1 MNQTNRKLLAWRRI
15 PPPAGKTLRLTPADA
30 ALLAHARELRR
41 RVFSHALM
49 TLFVAVALSLGLALV
64 RSPGDSDRALSLWWE
79 ILASGSADAGLD
91 PAAVTVGMVSLA
103 ATIFVSFSLKA
114 TATSA
119 SRSSAAEGARA
130 IMLDD
135 IATCVVT
142 VGGVLSWMSIQWAG
156 GADSRGT
163 GILLPVGAALLCS
176 ALAAVAEQSADS
188 RRAARAD
195 FDLKRGNLH
204 NALVAYERRMASH
217 GLAPG
222 DATRQA
228 LWRTYPWRVTVLV
241 VFASVAPCT
250 IVALLASSRSTIAV
264 LVAMVFLAVSLLSLV
279 VLWIFAMAD
288 RQVQRVSRGRGG
300 WSGPGVAFQCLI
312 ALGAVSGVLAGM
324 SSPLRGGMMALFAC
338 VAPLAGHLTTR
349 DVNYLSFVAVRMR
362 RQVENKW
369 QEKSVDALAPR
380 ASWQR
385 HVRPHGVHK
394 RLAGKGLTVADTD
407 ALDPQPR
414 RRRL

>member
-1 MNQTNRKLLAWRRI
+1 MNENIRKLRAWRRI
-15 PPPAGKTLRLTPADA
+15 TPPAGKSLRLAPADA
-30 ALLAHARELRR
+30 ALLTHTRELRR
-41 RVFSHALM
+41 RAFSHALL

-79 ILASGSADAGLD
+79 ILASGSVDAGLD
-91 PAAVTVGMVSLA
+91 PAAVTVGVVSLA

-114 TATSA
+114 TATST
-119 SRSSAAEGARA
+119 SRSSAAEGARP

-135 IATCVVT
+135 VATCVVT

-195 FDLKRGNLH
+195 FDLRRGNLH

-217 GLAPG
+217 GLAPV

-228 LWRTYPWRVTVLV
+228 LWRTYPWRVTVVV
-241 VFASVAPCT
+241 VFASVALCT
-250 IVALLASSRSTIAV
+250 IVALLASSISTISVVAAV
-264 LVAMVFLAVSLLSLV
+264 VFLAVSLLSFV

-288 RQVQRVSRGRGG
+288 RQVQRVSRGRTG
-300 WSGPGVAFQCLI
+300 WSGPGIAVQCLI
-312 ALGAVSGVLAGM
+312 ALAAASGMMAGM
-324 SSPLRGGMMALFAC
+324 SSPLRGGMILLFAF

-362 RQVENKW
+362 RQVEKRL
-369 QEKSVDALAPR
+369 QEKSVNAPAPR

-385 HVRPHGVHK
+385 QVRPHRVHK
-394 RLAGKGLTVADTD
+394 RLAGKGSMIAD
-407 ALDPQPR
+407 R
-414 RRRL
+414 